1 MENRPKA
8 KLELTKEQSQRFL
21 NPIIK
26 FIKKNPHLFKNTKNN
41 DSEK

>member
-1 MENRPKA
+1 MENKPKA
-8 KLELTKEQSQRFL
+8 KLNLTQEQQQRFL

-26 FIKKNPHLFKNTKNN
+26 FIIKNLHLFKDSKNN